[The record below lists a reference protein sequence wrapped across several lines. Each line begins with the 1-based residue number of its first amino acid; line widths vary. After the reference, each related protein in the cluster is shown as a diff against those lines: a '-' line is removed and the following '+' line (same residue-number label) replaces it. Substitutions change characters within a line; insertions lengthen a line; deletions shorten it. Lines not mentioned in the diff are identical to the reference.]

1 MIISPGKEQRNFRY
15 DIVANNLSSNPNVC
29 KVEMNKKIEFIL
41 MILSLGLFVLII
53 I

>member
-1 MIISPGKEQRNFRY
+1 MIISPGKKQCISRD

-41 MILSLGLFVLII
+41 MILSLGLFALII